1 MLTER
6 LNQTTGSMLTRFL
19 LRWWLTWKFRFL
31 RYKFCQFH
39 VENTYKKVPWI
50 CYKIHD
56 LLQNHWKPGFETK
69 GLVLKSYYRFGFAGI
84 DTKELWKLGT
94 EGVLGSCMSLGL
106 FCSMLVARH
115 SRCKKIPDVF
125 SRINRVFDCSAFCPP
140 LKRTPIYIRP
150 KTFQNSYVYL
160 LILCRKEGT
169 FKSRRLGGF
178 RYWRFV
184 GFLYVLGAFLF
195 HVSGAPF
202 SMQENSRCIF

>member
-1 MLTER
+1 MYFLES
-6 LNQTTGSMLTRFL
+6 TGFL
-19 LRWWLTWKFRFL
+19 IVQPFV
-31 RYKFCQFH
+31 H
-39 VENTYKKVPWI
+39 
-50 CYKIHD
+50 
-56 LLQNHWKPGFETK
+56 HWKGHPSTSDPKRFKTATFTFWFYVEKKAPSNPGDFV
-69 GLVLKSYYRFGFAGI
+69 GS
-84 DTKELWKLGT
+84 GT
-94 EGVLGSCMSLGL
+94 EGLLGSCMSLGL

-115 SRCKKIPDVF
+115 SQCKKIPDVF
-125 SRINRVFDCSAFCPP
+125 SRINRVFDCTAFCPP

-195 HVSGAPF
+195 HVSGLPF
-202 SMQENSRCIF
+202 PMQENSRCIF

>member
-1 MLTER
+1 MINMEVQIFEVQVLPVPC
-6 LNQTTGSMLTRFL
+6 
-19 LRWWLTWKFRFL
+19 WK
-31 RYKFCQFH
+31 YVQ
-39 VENTYKKVPWI
+39 KVPWI

-69 GLVLKSYYRFGFAGI
+69 GLVLKSYYRFDFAGT

-94 EGVLGSCMSLGL
+94 EGLLGSCMSLGL

-115 SRCKKIPDVF
+115 SRCKKIPDAF